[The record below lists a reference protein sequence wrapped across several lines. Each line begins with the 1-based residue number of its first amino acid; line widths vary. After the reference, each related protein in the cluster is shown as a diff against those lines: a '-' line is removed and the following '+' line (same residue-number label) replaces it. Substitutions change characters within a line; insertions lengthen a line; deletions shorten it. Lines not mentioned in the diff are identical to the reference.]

1 MIIHS
6 MKRTKSL
13 QITKNKIYSRDV
25 TKSTKKT
32 VESFKNEIAQYY
44 DSNGFLSWSSK
55 RHKYVILG
63 TNSPKEGVCEC
74 PECKKGQLMVIKS
87 FTTKKRFIGH
97 LQTNK
102 VNKCLNLFDTIDS
115 VDSYRLASKIDTSA
129 RNKNIKIEC
138 LLEINTS
145 GEKQKHGF
153 KPEINKELLSC
164 FDLKNLNITG
174 LMTVGPNTQDK
185 NKIRKSFSLLREIK
199 ENINENISTSVLTEL
214 SMGMSGDYDI
224 GIQEGSTMV
233 RVGTSLFGK
242 REY

>member
-1 MIIHS
+1 L
-6 MKRTKSL
+6 SL
-13 QITKNKIYSRDV
+13 EQNLKDVLNKIKKEKEKSSFKQDVQLIAV
-25 TKSTKKT
+25 TKTRPISIIKECCDLGVRNIGENRVQEA
-32 VESFKNEIAQYY
+32 VEKFIHF
-44 DSNGFLSWSSK
+44 DGFEK
-55 RHKYVILG
+55 I
-63 TNSPKEGVCEC
+63 
-74 PECKKGQLMVIKS
+74 
-87 FTTKKRFIGH
+87 KKRFIGH

-164 FDLKNLNITG
+164 FNLKNLKIVG

-185 NKIRKSFSLLREIK
+185 NKIRKAFSLLREIK
-199 ENINENISTSVLTEL
+199 ENINKNIKTDVLTEL

>member
-1 MIIHS
+1 M
-6 MKRTKSL
+6 SL
-13 QITKNKIYSRDV
+13 EQNLKDVLNKIKKEKEKSSFKQDVQLIAV
-25 TKSTKKT
+25 TKTRPISIIKECCNLGVRNIGENRVQEAAEK
-32 VESFKNEIAQYY
+32 FIHF
-44 DSNGFLSWSSK
+44 DGFEK
-55 RHKYVILG
+55 
-63 TNSPKEGVCEC
+63 
-74 PECKKGQLMVIKS
+74 
-87 FTTKKRFIGH
+87 TKKRFIGH

-233 RVGTSLFGK
+233 RVGTGLFGK